1 MTGINGHKALVT
13 GAGKRLGRACAVSLA
28 KAGADIVLHYNTSE
42 ADVVD
47 TACEVSNLGRKVWT
61 VQADLIDPDQAAKL
75 LHAAWDLCGGFDILI
90 NNASVFPESTLDN
103 LSFENLVSSISINA
117 WAPFSIAREMKNLTS
132 NGHIINFLDCRID
145 SYDWTHVG
153 YHASKVLLEL
163 FTREMAIKYAPGIA
177 VNAIAPGLILPPEGK
192 DETYLESL
200 KHTVPM
206 DKHGS
211 IDDVVDA
218 VLYLVSSSFITG
230 QTIYLDGG
238 RHLFGGRNG

>member
-1 MTGINGHKALVT
+1 MTGISGQKALIT
-13 GAGKRLGRACAVSLA
+13 GAGKRLGRACAVALA
-28 KAGADIVLHYNTSE
+28 KTGAGIVLHYNTSE
-42 ADVVD
+42 ADVLDTAREISDLGRQVWTLQAD
-47 TACEVSNLGRKVWT
+47 LSDPVQAADLAHTACE
-61 VQADLIDPDQAAKL
+61 
-75 LHAAWDLCGGFDILI
+75 LCGGFDILI
-90 NNASVFPESTLDN
+90 NNASVFPEFTLDD
-103 LSFENLVSSISINA
+103 LSFDSLMTSISVNA
-117 WAPFSIAREMKNLTS
+117 WAPFAIARGMKNLKS
-132 NGHIINFLDCRID
+132 NGHIVNFLDCRID

-163 FTREMAIKYAPGIA
+163 FTREMAIKFAPGIS

-206 DKHGS
+206 DKYGS
-211 IDDVVDA
+211 IDDVTDA

-230 QTIYLDGG
+230 QIIYLDGG